1 MATEIQI
8 ELDRRLSSRE
18 TSVDAILDEQEMEV
32 YRSRKAEAVKIM
44 VASECSRLK
53 IGYASA
59 SSEEIAYLRKMSEVV
74 PCVITTNF
82 DTIIEEGLFENKF
95 NVYSKVSDYYLSN
108 SLGIGEIFKI
118 HGTCNDPSSLV
129 LMEEDYIGFR
139 DKAKIVSA
147 KMLSVLCDYP
157 MLIIGYSMQDP
168 DVREILINLMASLD
182 HEKLIELEK
191 NIIFIQYDSEENR
204 IEPFSFYI
212 ESRGYAMSIRAYR
225 TNDFATVFKEV
236 SSMEAS
242 LSPALV
248 RRFRKVAKTV
258 QISEK
263 SHGERIRFI
272 GLDDIAESDDGKLV
286 VVVTDRDSAKAF
298 ESMPPMAVDDMIRVV
313 LGINTYKGDC
323 SSIVN
328 YFASFGK
335 IIYHVNEYVPIFH
348 FMNGVDADQMPDSAF
363 MREFIE
369 KKDEQFGKKIGTI
382 KLPHDCPVESLDCLE
397 SMRKL
402 IDDSRSYAKPLM
414 VTYLLSHDM
423 IGEEQALQWLASIY
437 RDDPK
442 ARNDTNMRFAVT
454 YVGYRRYVENVEQ

>member
-1 MATEIQI
+1 
-8 ELDRRLSSRE
+8 
-18 TSVDAILDEQEMEV
+18 
-32 YRSRKAEAVKIM
+32 
-44 VASECSRLK
+44 
-53 IGYASA
+53 
-59 SSEEIAYLRKMSEVV
+59 
-74 PCVITTNF
+74 
-82 DTIIEEGLFENKF
+82 
-95 NVYSKVSDYYLSN
+95 
-108 SLGIGEIFKI
+108 
-118 HGTCNDPSSLV
+118 
-129 LMEEDYIGFR
+129 
-139 DKAKIVSA
+139 
-147 KMLSVLCDYP
+147 
-157 MLIIGYSMQDP
+157 
-168 DVREILINLMASLD
+168 
-182 HEKLIELEK
+182 
-191 NIIFIQYDSEENR
+191 
-204 IEPFSFYI
+204 
-212 ESRGYAMSIRAYR
+212 
-225 TNDFATVFKEV
+225 
-236 SSMEAS
+236 
-242 LSPALV
+242 
-248 RRFRKVAKTV
+248 
-258 QISEK
+258 
-263 SHGERIRFI
+263 
-272 GLDDIAESDDGKLV
+272 
-286 VVVTDRDSAKAF
+286 
-298 ESMPPMAVDDMIRVV
+298 MIRVV